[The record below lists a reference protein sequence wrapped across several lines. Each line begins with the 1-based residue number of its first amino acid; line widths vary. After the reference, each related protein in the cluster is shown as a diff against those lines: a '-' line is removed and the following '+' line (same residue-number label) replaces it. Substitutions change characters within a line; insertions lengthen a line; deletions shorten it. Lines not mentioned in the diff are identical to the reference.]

1 MNTNTYPLKKLSF
14 LAIIAFLT
22 FFSFGVKAQTTLY
35 AGDVAFVSCQ
45 TNNSTADTFAIVLL
59 KGITSGTQIGFTDG
73 CYKDANGNNILTSN
87 RNEYVFVWQASSA
100 LPAGTI
106 IKFWNS
112 TAAATNGGGLANA
125 STGTIVTGTALSLN
139 HNGGT
144 DQVFAFQGITSIDT
158 SSTYRLTVT
167 RYLAGI
173 HLNYIAGLTS
183 DANWDGTASASGL
196 FQSELPDSL
205 VNGVSAIR
213 MDSSSV
219 KRENIVMTSNI
230 LSLDKTVINNKTNWT
245 IGNTPQTTAI
255 PLRLSWNGSSWGGT
269 VSSTIDVIIQSNTA
283 PGSFTCRSLRV
294 DSGYNLTVTSGNLVS
309 VYGDFYNYGNG
320 LGSSNG
326 DLEFYKSGTANLYG
340 SAFEFEGI
348 IRVSSSTTLTTN
360 SLLTLGASSATSYG
374 QIGSGGS
381 LNGAISGNITCEYYI
396 GGGGAGWRSI
406 CSPVGGAT
414 LAQLNDD
421 VPLYFNTPDPSYAN
435 VFRFDESSSAPHWTA
450 ATGLSQ
456 SMDAGGFAVFLR
468 NSNLPLTIDITGTYQ
483 GTSNYTLSGLTRTG
497 SNNDTSGWH
506 IIRNPWPTG
515 FYWDGS
521 IANIQGT
528 AAYFYDQSTGTY
540 TTYDNI
546 NDGVVPP
553 FTAFTIKVS
562 SNNVSVTLPNSSRN
576 VAIGSNFFDKTVSV
590 ENLVELSLKN
600 LKTGITDKAKFFT
613 DSAAQNGFD
622 VLDGFK
628 KMNDPAAPSI
638 YIISDDKRLNRD
650 VWSDIPEK
658 GIDLP
663 IAVSTESTGK
673 HQLTAVL
680 ENIERGVDVYLED
693 KLSGKLYD
701 IAKGAFTFDIE
712 TGDIAERFV
721 LHIRKKSATAVEESA
736 AADFFI
742 GSNGTTI
749 SIGAATTENLAV
761 EVIDLLG
768 KTVYKGVIDAHAGQ
782 TAMLPELQTMP
793 GYYVVK
799 VASSA
804 GMQIS
809 KVYLKQ

>member
-1 MNTNTYPLKKLSF
+1 MIINTQPLKKLSF
-14 LAIIAFLT
+14 LAITTFLT
-22 FFSFGVKAQTTLY
+22 FFSFSVKAQTSLY

-45 TNNSTADTFAIVLL
+45 MNNSTADTFAIVLL

-73 CYKDANGNNILTSN
+73 CYKDANGYNILTSN
-87 RNEYVFVWQASSA
+87 RNEYVFIWEASSA

-106 IKFWNS
+106 IKFWSS
-112 TAAATNGGGLANA
+112 TAAASNAGGLANA

-173 HLNYIAGLTS
+173 HLNYITGLTS
-183 DANWDGTASASGL
+183 DANWDGSASASGL

-245 IGNTPQTTAI
+245 ISNTPQTVAI

-269 VSSTIDVIIQSNTA
+269 VSSTMDVIIQSNTA

-294 DSGYNLTVTSGNLVS
+294 DSGYNLTVTSGNSVS

-340 SAFEFEGI
+340 SGFEFEGI
-348 IRVSSSTTLTTN
+348 LRVSSSTTLATN

-374 QIGSGGS
+374 QIGAGGS

-406 CSPVGGAT
+406 CSPVSGAT
-414 LAQLNDD
+414 LAQINDD
-421 VPLYFNTPDPSYAN
+421 VPLYFSTPDPNFAN
-435 VFRFDESSSAPHWTA
+435 VFRFDESGSAPHWTA
-450 ATGLSQ
+450 ASGLSQ
-456 SMDAGGFAVFLR
+456 SMDAGGFAVYLR
-468 NSNLPLTIDITGTYQ
+468 NSNLPVTIDITGTYQ
-483 GTSNYTLSGLTRTG
+483 GTSDYILSGLTRTG

-506 IIRNPWPTG
+506 IIRNPWPSG

-521 IANIQGT
+521 ISNIQGT
-528 AAYFYDQSTGTY
+528 AVYFYDQSTGTY
-540 TTYDNI
+540 TSFDNV

-562 SNNVSVTLPNSSRN
+562 SNNVSVTLPNSNRN
-576 VAIGSNFFDKTVSV
+576 IAIATNFFDKTVSV
-590 ENLVELSLKN
+590 ENFVELSLKN

-622 VLDGFK
+622 ALDGFK

-638 YIISDDKRLNRD
+638 YIVSDDKRLNRD

-663 IAVSTESTGK
+663 IAVSTQSTGK
-673 HQLTAVL
+673 HQLTAAL
-680 ENIERGVDVYLED
+680 ENIERGVEVYLED

-701 IAKGAFTFDIE
+701 IAKGAFTFDVE
-712 TGDIAERFV
+712 TGDIAERFI

-736 AADFFI
+736 TADFFI
-742 GSNGTTI
+742 GSNGTMI
-749 SIGAATTENLAV
+749 SIGATTTETLAV
-761 EVIDLLG
+761 EVVDLLG
-768 KTVYKGVIDAHAGQ
+768 KTIYKGAIDAHEGQ
-782 TAMLPELQTMP
+782 TAMLPELQAMP

-799 VASSA
+799 VAGSA
-804 GMQIS
+804 GMQVS
-809 KVYLKQ
+809 KVYLK